1 VGLVGIARGV
11 YHTFTERVNDKQA
24 VGILD
29 SGFSSIAVDDK
40 DNEVAMTDENLFQI
54 VTYDRLTCWY

>member
-1 VGLVGIARGV
+1 MRRGCITRLQNV
-11 YHTFTERVNDKQA
+11 STTNKLWA
-24 VGILD
+24 LILD